1 MCSES
6 RDIFKYWEISD
17 NILLKV
23 HDRDMTAMEDK
34 QKIVAY
40 AAYLMAP
47 LPMTLNDL
55 ESHLC
60 CLKPF

>member
-6 RDIFKYWEISD
+6 RDIFKFWEISD

-23 HDRDMTAMEDK
+23 HDRDITAMEDK

-40 AAYLMAP
+40 AAYSMAP